1 VVSGVDV
8 LRMNLEQTILA
19 GTNRRKLKIRV
30 PAGSDAIRWL
40 YKNATVVAEVADTK
54 DTQFVLA
61 EVIITHAKL
70 EKFKHDFAP

>member
-1 VVSGVDV
+1 VGVLLFYSRLIV
-8 LRMNLEQTILA
+8 
-19 GTNRRKLKIRV
+19 GF
-30 PAGSDAIRWL
+30 RWL